1 MQRLK
6 EVCRIWRTSLTTE
19 KNIPILKQHTYLA
32 TNRVLLLYAMQLG
45 RSILWLC
52 SSLFYRLW
60 CCVSFLHNFQHFFPS
75 SLIQLRTLKFLC
87 IWLIVYLYSFRYES
101 QAIIQYKG
109 LWWKSAILSD
119 LTIIETTKEPGF
131 TVFSNSQIKE
141 VLKKCTKTNTT
152 LQ

>member
-1 MQRLK
+1 MRCNLDATFCDFARLSSTDYGVVFRFYTTFNIFSQQPNSITQLK
-6 EVCRIWRTSLTTE
+6 FPRIW
-19 KNIPILKQHTYLA
+19 K
-32 TNRVLLLYAMQLG
+32 
-45 RSILWLC
+45 
-52 SSLFYRLW
+52 
-60 CCVSFLHNFQHFFPS
+60 
-75 SLIQLRTLKFLC
+75 
-87 IWLIVYLYSFRYES
+87 IVYLYSFRYES

-131 TVFSNSQIKE
+131 TVFSNSQINE